1 MPSLDQIWL
10 IDSYN
15 KLSLFRIEI
24 YAYINAYLR
33 NIIQIYIKILNYTSY
48 LILQQYLITCVKLS
62 YYPMFFRAN
71 RGSKLPL
78 IAKAHFAFLQ
88 LADPSI
94 VQVKDQFIS
103 GKST

>member
-24 YAYINAYLR
+24 YAYINAYLQ
-33 NIIQIYIKILNYTSY
+33 NIIWVYVKISNRISY
-48 LILQQYLITCVKLS
+48 LILQQYLMTCARLG
-62 YYPMFFRAN
+62 YYPMFFRAD
-71 RGSKLPL
+71 RGFKLPL
-78 IAKAHFAFLQ
+78 IAKAYFAFLQ

-94 VQVKDQFIS
+94 V
-103 GKST
+103 